1 MILPVQTL
9 RIVQARIPN
18 IIPFEMEYVNGII
31 TTAKKPPI
39 TSAMS
44 PSNFIFLIELSIKR
58 PTNSIAGVVANAGI
72 AKNKGE
78 RTKETKNKPAVVTEA
93 RPVLPPAETPALDST

>member
-1 MILPVQTL
+1 
-9 RIVQARIPN
+9 
-18 IIPFEMEYVNGII
+18 MEYVNGMI
-31 TTAKKPPI
+31 TIAKKPPI

-44 PSNFIFLIELSIKR
+44 PSNFIFLIELNIKR

-72 AKNKGE
+72 AKNNGE
-78 RTKETKNKPAVVTEA
+78 RTNETKNKPAVVTEA